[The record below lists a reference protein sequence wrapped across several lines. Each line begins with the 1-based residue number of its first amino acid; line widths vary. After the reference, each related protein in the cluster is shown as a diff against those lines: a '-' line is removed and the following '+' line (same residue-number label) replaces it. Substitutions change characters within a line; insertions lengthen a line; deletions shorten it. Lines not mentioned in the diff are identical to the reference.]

1 MSFRDI
7 SERKE
12 AREQIE
18 QLNRELEERVL
29 ERTEQLS
36 LAIKELEAFSY
47 SVSHDLRAPLRAI
60 DGYTRIL
67 TEDYREVLD
76 SEGVRLCGVIRDNTR
91 NMGQLIDDLL
101 SFSRLGR
108 VGRGLWCNLLFLFAG
123 CQKA

>member
-12 AREQIE
+12 AREKIE

-67 TEDYREVLD
+67 TEDYREVFD

-91 NMGQLIDDLL
+91 NMGATHRRSVIFL
-101 SFSRLGR
+101 SSWQSG
-108 VGRGLWCNLLFLFAG
+108 A
-123 CQKA
+123 